1 MNNCFKPTRTVL
13 IAVGSF
19 NPPTNM
25 HLRIFELAKDFL
37 QKTDQEVLGGII
49 SPVHDQYGKKGLV
62 SAEHRCSML
71 KLAVETSNWVNI
83 SDWETQQEGWTR
95 TAESLK
101 FYKAKKI
108 QAKMLDKEFPLNIN
122 LKLLCGA
129 DLIES
134 FAVPG
139 LWKDEDVG

>member
-1 MNNCFKPTRTVL
+1 MDQNGRKPQKEEYSYLQFAIRVF
-13 IAVGSF
+13 VSF
-19 NPPTNM
+19 
-25 HLRIFELAKDFL
+25 
-37 QKTDQEVLGGII
+37 QKALNDINSEF
-49 SPVHDQYGKKGLV
+49 
-62 SAEHRCSML
+62 
-71 KLAVETSNWVNI
+71 
-83 SDWETQQEGWTR
+83 DW
-95 TAESLK
+95 
-101 FYKAKKI
+101 AKKI